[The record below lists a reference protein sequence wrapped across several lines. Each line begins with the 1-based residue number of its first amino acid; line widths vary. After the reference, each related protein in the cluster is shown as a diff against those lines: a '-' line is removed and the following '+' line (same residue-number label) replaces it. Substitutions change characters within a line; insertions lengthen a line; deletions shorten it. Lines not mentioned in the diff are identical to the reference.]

1 MSYLEGRRGNN
12 IIKCVI
18 CRKLAK
24 GTYKDGLPICY
35 QCKGIHHGAHMTDY
49 KKGDWN
55 FRQSYKQ

>member
-1 MSYLEGRRGNN
+1 MSYLAGRRGNN

-18 CRKLAK
+18 CRKLAN

-35 QCKGIHHGAHMTDY
+35 ICKGIHHGPNIIDY

-55 FRQSYKQ
+55 FRQSYKE